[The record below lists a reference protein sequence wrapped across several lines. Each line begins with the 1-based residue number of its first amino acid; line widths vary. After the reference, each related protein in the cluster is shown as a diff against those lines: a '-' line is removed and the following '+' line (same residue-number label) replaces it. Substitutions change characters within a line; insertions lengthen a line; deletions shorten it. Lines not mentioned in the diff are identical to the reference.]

1 MNVERE
7 IHKENTIRKI
17 RNVEFKRI
25 REILLPFVGS
35 KIRKADGEMIKKAH
49 DLLQFDKEREIEPLT
64 KGGYARLN
72 CMYIN
77 LSEYSLY
84 LKIDICFNGGSY
96 EDNSYYCEYKHSA
109 YYLGSIKN
117 SMLTEIYDYED
128 MAMLDVKA
136 QCKQYDK
143 VQGLKR
149 KLVSEKDK
157 LFYELRK

>member
-7 IHKENTIRKI
+7 IQKENTIRKI
-17 RNVEFKRI
+17 RNIEAKRI
-25 REILLPFVGS
+25 REILLPFLGS
-35 KIRKADGEMIKKAH
+35 KIRKADGYMVKKI
-49 DLLQFDKEREIEPLT
+49 DGLLKFDREREIEPLT
-64 KGGYARLN
+64 KSGYARLN
-72 CMYIN
+72 CIYIN

-84 LKIDICFNGGSY
+84 LKIDVCFNGGRY
-96 EDNSYYCEYKHSA
+96 EDNNYYCEYKHSA

-128 MAMLDVKA
+128 MAMLDAKA

-143 VQGLKR
+143 VQTLKTELETQ
-149 KLVSEKDK
+149 KSK